1 MITLELH
8 YAKDMHYLGE
18 ETQYKTWHWIDGEW
32 HKVPVPKFS
41 CGETAGSSVD
51 KSKVMEAEEWFKT
64 SNREDLIFLEKEKM
78 ACQYWYDA
86 EKKEVT
92 VAQDILS

>member
-1 MITLELH
+1 MKTLELH

-32 HKVPVPKFS
+32 QKVPVPNFI
-41 CGETAGSSVD
+41 SS
-51 KSKVMEAEEWFKT
+51 EADEATEWFKT

-86 EKKEVT
+86 EKKE
-92 VAQDILS
+92 IYLNS